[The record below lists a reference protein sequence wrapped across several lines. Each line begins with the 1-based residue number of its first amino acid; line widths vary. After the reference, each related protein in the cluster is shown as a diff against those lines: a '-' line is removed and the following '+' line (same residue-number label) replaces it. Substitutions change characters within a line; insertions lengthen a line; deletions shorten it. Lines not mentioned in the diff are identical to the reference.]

1 MNKKNNTVIEKRKMK
16 MTASSLMRLAGLSAI
31 LAGLCFVIV
40 GIFHQENVPSAVTT
54 ATWVNVHIV
63 AVAMG
68 FFGLFGM
75 VGIYVRQAE
84 KAGWLGLV
92 GFVLFTSWLGLM
104 MPFSFMEAFILPH
117 LAVELPT
124 FVAGFLGMFSGIV
137 SEIDLGILPTLWKI
151 SDPMY
156 LLGPL
161 LFGIATFRAGIL
173 PRGAGVVFIL
183 GATLAPVGALL
194 VPPAYQ
200 SMVMI
205 PNGVALAWLG
215 YALFSERQEK
225 TSESFSGQKAVTL
238 ESGQVA

>member
-1 MNKKNNTVIEKRKMK
+1 M
-16 MTASSLMRLAGLSAI
+16 
-31 LAGLCFVIV
+31 
-40 GIFHQENVPSAVTT
+40 FHPVNVPSSVTT

-84 KAGWLGLV
+84 KAGWLGLA
-92 GFVLFTSWLGLM
+92 GFVLFSLWLAII
-104 MPFSFMEAFILPH
+104 MPFSFVEAFILPR

-124 FVAGFLGMFSGIV
+124 FVAGFLGMFSGIA
-137 SEIDLGILPTLWKI
+137 SEIKLGILPTLWKI

-161 LFGIATFRAGIL
+161 LFGIATSRAGIL

-194 VPPAYQ
+194 VRPEYQ

-205 PNGVALAWLG
+205 PYGLALAWLG
-215 YALFSERQEK
+215 YALFSERREN
-225 TSESFSGQKAVTL
+225 TSETL
-238 ESGQVA
+238 SDQEVITPEKGQVA